1 MKQRFKFKTAWNYD
15 YRLVRAEYNSSIDE
29 TVQDDS
35 YSVQELMQKHARGLN
50 LDIYRRGTYD
60 EHASIEDEP
69 LTAIDLTDID
79 EIKRQLKI
87 EKQRIKDN
95 AAKRIEAEQLQSV
108 VDSTNKASQSEQK
121 PIESATD

>member
-1 MKQRFKFKTAWNYD
+1 MKEIFKFKTAWNYD
-15 YRLVRAEYNSSIDE
+15 HRQAPAEYNSPIDE

-60 EHASIEDEP
+60 EHASIDDEP
-69 LTAIDLTDID
+69 ITAIDLTDID
-79 EIKRQLKI
+79 DIKRQLKT
-87 EKQRIKDN
+87 EKQLIKDN
-95 AAKRIEAEQLQSV
+95 AANKVEEAKLQSV
-108 VDSTNKASQSEQK
+108 ADSTNKASQSEQK